1 MSLHNAAKYLQSKGR
16 GNDKMLVH
24 MTPREVQG
32 LQKLALASGGSL
44 SINPNTGLVEAGWLE
59 NLLPVIAGVALN
71 AFVQI
76 GRAHV

>member
-24 MTPREVQG
+24 MTPNEVQG

-44 SINPNTGLVEAGWLE
+44 SINPHTGLVEAGWLE
-59 NLLPVIAGVALN
+59 SILPTVAGA
-71 AFVQI
+71 A
-76 GRAHV
+76 